1 VIYIKISKDKASIL
15 IKKIIFTDRIVGLL
29 ITEMK
34 NKKDIILETATSLF
48 ATHGFEKT
56 SVAAICENAQVSKGL
71 VYHHFK
77 SKDEILIAIY
87 EQSTEEMV
95 NLSITNS
102 KKRPS
107 EKLMDIIEEVFSQL
121 ESNKQFYQFNLNIMF
136 QPSTKTMLENQ
147 IKERATLLFNSV
159 KSIFKKIDATN
170 SDLLSYV
177 FIAEIDGIALSYL
190 SSFENYPLTEMKNQ
204 LLKKYTND

>member
-1 VIYIKISKDKASIL
+1 MIYIKISKDKASIL

-95 NLSITNS
+95 NLSITDS

>member
-1 VIYIKISKDKASIL
+1 
-15 IKKIIFTDRIVGLL
+15 
-29 ITEMK
+29 MK
-34 NKKDIILETATSLF
+34 TKKDLIIETATSLF
-48 ATHGFEKT
+48 AKHGFEKT

-95 NLSITNS
+95 NLSMADS
-102 KKRPS
+102 RKKPS
-107 EKLMDIIEEVFSQL
+107 ERLKDIIEGLFLQL

-136 QPSTKTMLENQ
+136 QPSTKRMLESQ

-159 KSIFKKIDATN
+159 KSIFKRIDATN
-170 SDLLSYV
+170 SELLSYV

-190 SSFENYPLTEMKNQ
+190 SSFENYPITEMKNH

>member
-1 VIYIKISKDKASIL
+1 M
-15 IKKIIFTDRIVGLL
+15 KK
-29 ITEMK
+29 
-34 NKKDIILETATSLF
+34 KKDIILEAAASLF

-95 NLSITNS
+95 NLSKVDS
-102 KKRPS
+102 KKMPS
-107 EKLMDIIEEVFSQL
+107 EKLKDIIEEVFLQL
-121 ESNKQFYQFNLNIMF
+121 ESNKPFYQFNLNIMF
-136 QPSTKTMLENQ
+136 QPSTKRMLENQ
-147 IKERATLLFNSV
+147 IKERATLLFNAV
-159 KSIFKKIDATN
+159 KSIFKKIDLTN
-170 SDLLSYV
+170 CELLSYV

-190 SSFENYPLTEMKNQ
+190 SSFENYPITEMKNQ

>member
-1 VIYIKISKDKASIL
+1 
-15 IKKIIFTDRIVGLL
+15 
-29 ITEMK
+29 MK

-56 SVAAICENAQVSKGL
+56 SVAAICEKAQVSKGL

-95 NLSITNS
+95 NLSMADSRKN
-102 KKRPS
+102 PS
-107 EKLMDIIEEVFSQL
+107 EKLKNIIEEVFLQL
-121 ESNKQFYQFNLNIMF
+121 ESDKQFYQFNLNIMF
-136 QPSTKTMLENQ
+136 QPSTKKMLESQ

-159 KSIFKKIDATN
+159 KNIFKRIEPTN
-170 SDLLSYV
+170 AELLSYV

>member
-95 NLSITNS
+95 NLSITDS